1 MPGSILSAQHGNPCK
16 LVVTTL
22 EIGIIIIII
31 IIMPILQMWQLR
43 YKEFKEF
50 APNHTAIK

>member
-22 EIGIIIIII
+22 DIGIIIIT
-31 IIMPILQMWQLR
+31 PILQMWQLR